1 LLARSL
7 AVQVLIVTGVGVLVG
22 AALFAPL
29 AGRRVG
35 GLVLRMELRTVV
47 IWGVV
52 FVALAV
58 LGSLASLRRVL
69 RVDPVTAASG
79 EGDR

>member
-1 LLARSL
+1 
-7 AVQVLIVTGVGVLVG
+7 
-22 AALFAPL
+22 
-29 AGRRVG
+29 
-35 GLVLRMELRTVV
+35 MELRTVV